1 MDPIGIYI
9 HIPFCIRKCRYCD
22 FLSWVAGEE
31 EQNRYTEYLVRE
43 INRMELFHRQDG
55 GEDRE
60 EAAHTVDSVFIG
72 GGTPSL
78 LSLENMERI
87 MAAVSDRFQLDPSA
101 EVTLECNPG
110 TADFSR
116 FRTYREL
123 GVNRLSIGVQSA
135 VDEELGLLGRIHSFE
150 EAKTSFLL
158 ARKAGFTNINVDLMS
173 AIPGQ
178 TVESYEKTLHEILR
192 LEPEHIS
199 AYSLIIEEGTYFY
212 EQYQDTP
219 PVDEETD
226 RKMYSLTKK
235 LLARYGYE
243 RYEISNYAKKGYSCR
258 HNLKYWSDG
267 DYIGFG
273 IGAGSKIA
281 NVRYKNE
288 TGINRY
294 IEGIRDGTGVAK
306 EEEILDR
313 EAQMSEF
320 FILGLRKTAGIS
332 LKEFAERF
340 LEDADSVYGK
350 QMRKFLHNGLLIQ
363 DGGRLY
369 LSDRGLDLSNYV
381 LCEFI

>member
-1 MDPIGIYI
+1 
-9 HIPFCIRKCRYCD
+9 
-22 FLSWVAGEE
+22 
-31 EQNRYTEYLVRE
+31 
-43 INRMELFHRQDG
+43 
-55 GEDRE
+55 
-60 EAAHTVDSVFIG
+60 
-72 GGTPSL
+72 
-78 LSLENMERI
+78 
-87 MAAVSDRFQLDPSA
+87 
-101 EVTLECNPG
+101 
-110 TADFSR
+110 
-116 FRTYREL
+116 
-123 GVNRLSIGVQSA
+123 
-135 VDEELGLLGRIHSFE
+135 
-150 EAKTSFLL
+150 
-158 ARKAGFTNINVDLMS
+158 MS

-350 QMRKFLHNGLLIQ
+350 QIRKFLHNGLLIQ

>member
-1 MDPIGIYI
+1 MVPIGIYI

-22 FLSWVAGEE
+22 FLSWAAGEE
-31 EQNRYTEYLVRE
+31 EQNQYTGYLVRE
-43 INRMELFHRQDG
+43 IGMMELFHRQG
-55 GEDRE
+55 SESGKED
-60 EAAHTVDSVFIG
+60 AHPVADSIFIG

-87 MAAVSDRFQLDPSA
+87 MTAVSDHFQIVPSA
-101 EVTLECNPG
+101 EITLECNPG
-110 TADFSR
+110 TANFSK
-116 FRTYREL
+116 FTAYREL
-123 GVNRLSIGVQSA
+123 GINRLSIGVQSA
-135 VDEELGLLGRIHSFE
+135 VDEELARLGRIHSSE
-150 EAKTSFLL
+150 QAKECFRF
-158 ARKAGFTNINVDLMS
+158 AREAGFTNINVDLMS

-178 TVESYEKTLHEILR
+178 TVESYGKTLHKILCM
-192 LEPEHIS
+192 EPEHIS
-199 AYSLIIEEGTYFY
+199 AYSLILEEGTPFY
-212 EQYQDTP
+212 EQYQGIP

-226 RKMYSLTKK
+226 REMYSLTKE
-235 LLARYGYE
+235 LLARHGYE

-273 IGAGSKIA
+273 IGASSKIA

-288 TGINRY
+288 TERKWY
-294 IEGIRDGTGVAK
+294 ETGIRSGMGVA
-306 EEEILDR
+306 EEEEVLDR

-350 QMRKFLHNGLLIQ
+350 QIRKFLHNGLLIQ
-363 DGGRLY
+363 EGERLY
-369 LSDRGLDLSNYV
+369 LSERGLDVSNYV